1 MPLGKRHGFILELA
15 GDAGGRARMVV
26 EGPCDAV

>member
-26 EGPCDAV
+26 V